1 MAPLYRQ
8 NTTLGII
15 EDHVICRNN
24 VQKIEEQ
31 FFANSLV
38 AWNPRQMSY
47 ALFLDIFEAISSA
60 LFDKK
65 TKILL
70 FCLIIFGLLRRSY
83 LET

>member
-1 MAPLYRQ
+1 MAPLYWQ

-15 EDHVICRNN
+15 EDYVICRNN
-24 VQKIEEQ
+24 VQKIEEF

-60 LFDKK
+60 IIWQEDKNVTILFNQF
-65 TKILL
+65 LL
-70 FCLIIFGLLRRSY
+70 F
-83 LET
+83 